1 MTHINVKPVTNHLEA
16 TTLIAKAETDVT
28 LSLLRAEAAPKR
40 SKSFKGMLGARRVPM
55 RRNA

>member
-1 MTHINVKPVTNHLEA
+1 MTHINGKPVTNHLEA
-16 TTLIAKAETDVT
+16 TTLIAKAETDVP

-40 SKSFKGMLGARRVPM
+40 SNSFKGMLGARRVPM